1 MISLIAPTGST
12 SRESVFTS
20 SYRAEWA
27 HFLAAI
33 RGEAKPPD
41 LDEHVA
47 LHRVI
52 DAIYKSADDGR
63 DVLL

>member
-1 MISLIAPTGST
+1 
-12 SRESVFTS
+12 V
-20 SYRAEWA
+20 
-27 HFLAAI
+27 

-41 LDEHVA
+41 LEDHLA